1 MIDRRLTLVVGL
13 ALALLAAPLAIAA
26 QPPAKVPRIGYLS
39 SGSTTT
45 GGHLREAFLHGLREL
60 GYTEGK
66 NIAIEY
72 RWAEGQL
79 DRLPQLAAELV
90 QQRVQILVAAGAPAI
105 VAAQQATTTIP
116 IVMASGSDVVG
127 LGLVASLARP
137 GGNITGL
144 SYLAEDLIGKLLEL
158 LKAVVPET
166 SRVAVLWNPLNPLH
180 AFHAS
185 FRREIQ
191 TAAQGLGVT
200 LLPVEAR
207 SASDLE
213 GAFAAMARERAGALI
228 VPPDSM
234 TLTERKR
241 VVDLAAKHRLPAI
254 YGFKEQVED
263 GGLMAYGAS
272 ASRN

>member
-1 MIDRRLTLVVGL
+1 MIV
-13 ALALLAAPLAIAA
+13 
-26 QPPAKVPRIGYLS
+26 
-39 SGSTTT
+39 
-45 GGHLREAFLHGLREL
+45 
-60 GYTEGK
+60 
-66 NIAIEY
+66 
-72 RWAEGQL
+72 
-79 DRLPQLAAELV
+79 ELV
-90 QQRVQILVAAGAPAI
+90 
-105 VAAQQATTTIP
+105 
-116 IVMASGSDVVG
+116 
-127 LGLVASLARP
+127 
-137 GGNITGL
+137 
-144 SYLAEDLIGKLLEL
+144 GKRLEL
-158 LKAVVPET
+158 LKEIIPKL

-213 GAFAAMARERAGALI
+213 GAFAAMTRERAGALI
-228 VPPDSM
+228 VPPDLM

-272 ASRN
+272 ASRNYHRAATYVDKILKGATPADLPVEQPMKFELVLNLKTAQALGITFPPTLLFQADEVIQ